1 MPKKGG
7 KVNIIKQWLLIRE
20 NKKVIKKLEKG
31 RIEKLK
37 AAEFLL
43 CQADFLRWFNKGVEG

>member
-1 MPKKGG
+1 M
-7 KVNIIKQWLLIRE
+7 NIIKQWLLIRE

-31 RIEKLK
+31 RMEKLK